1 MRTLLTLLL
10 LATLLVGAPHAQAQL
25 QPGSALP
32 EATTSFGTVTGA
44 TVQLADIQGEQGLV
58 VVLWGADCPWV
69 DRYEERLLALVGDY
83 RSQGFGFALVDPTP
97 AADVD
102 AAARTEQARRYGDV
116 PYLVDPSGRLAR
128 ALGAARQP
136 EVFVFDGS
144 GTLAYQGALDDS
156 ASDPSFV
163 ESDYARDALDAL
175 GVGGTPPEA
184 TAAAFGCSL
193 RL

>member
-10 LATLLVGAPHAQAQL
+10 LAVPLVAPLDAMAQL

-32 EATTSFGTVTGA
+32 EASTSFSTVSGTA
-44 TVQLADIQGEQGLV
+44 LRLADVQGEQGLV

-83 RSQGFGFALVDPTP
+83 AEQGVGFALVDPTP

-102 AAARTEQARRYGDV
+102 AAARAEQASRYGAV
-116 PYLVDPSGRLAR
+116 PYLVDPDARLAR
-128 ALGAARQP
+128 ALGATRQP
-136 EVFVFDGS
+136 QVFVFDGNS
-144 GTLAYQGALDDS
+144 ALAYQGALDDS
-156 ASDPSFV
+156 ASDPTLI
-163 ESDYARDALDAL
+163 ESNYVRDALDAL
-175 GVGGTPPEA
+175 ASGGTPPDA
-184 TAAAFGCSL
+184 TVAAFGCSL